1 MREEFRRALHRL
13 ASSSIK
19 QQRCPPLSQWPVP
32 FHSTH
37 IAFAMAPSIYEFD
50 VSFGALEI
58 GTFVSMVCVASSVRF
73 LPPLMTI

>member
-1 MREEFRRALHRL
+1 
-13 ASSSIK
+13 
-19 QQRCPPLSQWPVP
+19 
-32 FHSTH
+32 
-37 IAFAMAPSIYEFD
+37 MAPSIYEFD